1 MVKRKASE
9 PSASG
14 KRENAQKRVSDK
26 LPDLQAEVDA
36 LRVQITEL
44 RSHNEVLQ
52 AEIENQRRLKAVID
66 RPDHMSLIL
75 KHLSDAVIVSNFNGE
90 VLLFNDSAEKMFGG
104 YRPVAPDQWSE
115 EYQIYR
121 TNGKQLY
128 PNDQLPLTKAMHG
141 NEVRQA
147 EMIVKNKATSEEV
160 YISVNASPLK
170 DADGKTIGGVA
181 VARDISDSIEAK
193 RRLENSEK
201 LFENF
206 MNNNPALAFM
216 KDADGRYVYVNDSF
230 VRLFNRSREEMEGI
244 FDEDYLPPDVARQ
257 VREND
262 LIVLKSRQVAEFT
275 ESVPAPDGLDHEWL
289 VFKFPFENIYGT
301 LHVGGIAVDITER
314 KKSMFNMLTE
324 MVPSVLW
331 ITDANGDV
339 EYFNRG
345 WYELTG
351 ATEQQSLGA
360 NWLEFVDP
368 RDRER
373 VIEAWKA
380 AVESGNV
387 YEIEYRFI
395 RALDREPRW
404 FLVRGLPLRRVDG
417 TIDRWFGTCTD
428 IHEQRRLKEEL
439 EQSMS
444 ELALA
449 RDEAQSA
456 SRIKSEFVANI
467 SHELRTPMNGV
478 LGMVDIL
485 LKSEL
490 APTTRQHAL
499 SIQRAGRDLL
509 LIINEI
515 LDFSKIEAG
524 KLTLEFSSFNLKQL
538 IEGTAEILLP
548 IAQEKKL
555 NLGTYID
562 PEIPV
567 VLIGDPLRLRQILL
581 NLVGNALKFTHKGAV
596 SVGATKFDASGSS
609 VKGGASE
616 SGVKSGDSENRVKIR
631 FEVIDT
637 GIGISGVE
645 VDSLFEAFF
654 QADGSVSRKYGGTG
668 LGLAICK
675 TLVEMMEGTISV
687 HSELGK
693 GSTFSFELSLEVGPD
708 QNTEFFDSKGYRA
721 VPTPVHLQAI
731 APVHLQAAKANE
743 GQIHVLVAD
752 DHPINQQVAQLLLE
766 DLGCTVDVV
775 GNGADAVRAA
785 QSNEYSLIILDCQM
799 PEMDGYEACQMIRE
813 HQKTSGHRVPIVA
826 LTAFATEG
834 SREECIA
841 AGMDDYVSKPIEETA
856 LKRVLRIWV
865 EGK

>member
-1 MVKRKASE
+1 MKKNKQKFASDE
-9 PSASG
+9 SRRQDNSQV
-14 KRENAQKRVSDK
+14 RTE
-26 LPDLQAEVDA
+26 LTDLQAEIDA
-36 LRVQITEL
+36 LRAQNTEL
-44 RSHNEVLQ
+44 R
-52 AEIENQRRLKAVID
+52 AEIENQRRLKAVVD
-66 RPDHMSLIL
+66 TPDHLSLIL
-75 KHLSDAVIVSNFNGE
+75 KHLSDAVIVSNDNGE

-104 YRPVAPDQWSE
+104 WRPTSLNQWSE

-121 TNGKQLY
+121 SDGKELY
-128 PNDQLPLTKAMHG
+128 PNDQLPLVKAIQG

-147 EMIVKNKATSEEV
+147 EMIVKNKKTSEEV

-170 DADGKTIGGVA
+170 DSNNNTIGGVA

-230 VRLFNRSREEMEGI
+230 VRLFNRTREEMEGI
-244 FDEDYLPPDVARQ
+244 FDKDYLPPEVARQ

-262 LIVLKSRQVAEFT
+262 LIVLNSRQVAEFT
-275 ESVPAPDGLDHEWL
+275 ESVPTPDGTDHEWL
-289 VFKFPFENIYGT
+289 VFKFPFENIKGT
-301 LHVGGIAVDITER
+301 LHVGGIALDITER

-331 ITDANGDV
+331 ITDAKGDV

-345 WYELTG
+345 WYDLTG

-360 NWLEFVDP
+360 NWLDFVEP

-373 VIEAWKA
+373 VIAAWKA
-380 AVESGNV
+380 AVESGSV

-395 RALDREPRW
+395 RALDGEPRW

-439 EQSMS
+439 EQSMA

-485 LKSEL
+485 LKTEL
-490 APTTRQHAL
+490 TPTTRQHAL

-509 LIINEI
+509 QIINEI

-524 KLTLEFSSFNLKQL
+524 KLTLELSSFNIKKL
-538 IEGTAEILLP
+538 IAGVAEILLP

-555 NLGTYID
+555 KFDSYVD
-562 PEIPV
+562 SDIPL

-581 NLVGNALKFTHKGAV
+581 NLVGNALKFTHKG
-596 SVGATKFDASGSS
+596 SVYFGATML
-609 VKGGASE
+609 GASE
-616 SGVKSGDSENRVKIR
+616 KHAKIR
-631 FEVIDT
+631 FVVKDT
-637 GIGISGVE
+637 GIGISGDE

-654 QADGSVSRKYGGTG
+654 QSDGSVSRKYGGTG

-687 HSELGK
+687 DSELGK
-693 GSTFSFELSLEVGPD
+693 GSTFSFELSLEISPD
-708 QNTEFFDSKGYRA
+708 QSDEFFDSKGYRIPA
-721 VPTPVHLQAI
+721 QMQTATPVHLQAVT
-731 APVHLQAAKANE
+731 PVKLQAVNSAGKEHA
-743 GQIHVLVAD
+743 HVLVAD
-752 DHPINQQVAQLLLE
+752 DHPINQQVAQLMLE
-766 DLGCTVDVV
+766 DLGCTVDIV

-785 QSNEYSLIILDCQM
+785 QSNEYTLIILDCQM
-799 PEMDGYEACQMIRE
+799 PEMDGYEACQLIRK
-813 HQKTSGHRVPIVA
+813 HQKTSGRRVPIIA

-834 SREECIA
+834 SRDECIA
-841 AGMDDYVSKPIEETA
+841 AGMDDYISKPIEETA
-856 LKRVLRIWV
+856 LKRVIRMWV